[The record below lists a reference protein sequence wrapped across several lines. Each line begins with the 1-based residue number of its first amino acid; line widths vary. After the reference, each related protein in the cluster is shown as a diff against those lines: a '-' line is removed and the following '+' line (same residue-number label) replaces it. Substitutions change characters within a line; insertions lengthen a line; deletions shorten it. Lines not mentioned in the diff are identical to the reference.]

1 MPKLRRRRHR
11 IQQAPLERIE
21 KGEGGERALQDWLD
35 RSRLAYLFLDQT
47 PLTIPASFRAD
58 LKRPDF
64 LVAVEDHAPV
74 AVDAK
79 AKAFLAGHFVIDAS
93 ERRRLDGFEARF
105 GMPVW
110 YACFPPNDPGLCYH
124 FRNRA
129 LMGNAVVYDRE
140 HELIH
145 APVALGHAAH
155 FIRQSFAAALA
166 QATRHSTALSRCAHV
181 HLT

>member
-1 MPKLRRRRHR
+1 MSHLRHRRHR
-11 IQQAPLERIE
+11 IPQAPLERIV

-35 RSRLAYLFLDQT
+35 RSRLAYIFLDQS
-47 PLTIPASFRAD
+47 PLTIPAGFRAE

-64 LVAVEDHAPV
+64 LVAMDDQTPV

-79 AKAFLAGHFVIDAS
+79 AKAFIDGHFVIDAS

-110 YACFPPNDPGLCYH
+110 YACFPPDEPGQCYL

-129 LMGNAVVYDRE
+129 LMGGQVTYDPGRQ
-140 HELIH
+140 LIR
-145 APVALGHAAH
+145 APLALGLAVEHTCT
-155 FIRQSFAAALA
+155 SFARALA
-166 QATRHSTALSRCAHV
+166 QAVARTA
-181 HLT
+181 